1 MYRICECQEGGRDW
15 TYQEMSKQ
23 PSKAIEEVPYFGPI
37 LGSKRGASDTL
48 HRSSGGVAAVGR
60 DEELVVVT
68 KDEPTLRFD
77 YDVGVGERAFQSDTS
92 NQPEQRIGLHTS
104 YGRLTLLPRI
114 GIAEVGSTYQS
125 SHSDEAL
132 LSMLSAMN
140 PFLIRSTASRS
151 ADSGF

>member
-1 MYRICECQEGGRDW
+1 
-15 TYQEMSKQ
+15 MSKQ

-77 YDVGVGERAFQSDTS
+77 YDVGVGERAFAPFRATR
-92 NQPEQRIGLHTS
+92 RI
-104 YGRLTLLPRI
+104 RR
-114 GIAEVGSTYQS
+114 S
-125 SHSDEAL
+125 SA
-132 LSMLSAMN
+132 
-140 PFLIRSTASRS
+140 
-151 ADSGF
+151 SGFMRRTGD

>member
-1 MYRICECQEGGRDW
+1 MSGDVEAAFEG
-15 TYQEMSKQ
+15 
-23 PSKAIEEVPYFGPI
+23 IEEVPYFGPI

-48 HRSSGGVAAVGR
+48 HRSSGGVAAVSR

-92 NQPEQRIGLHTS
+92 NQPEQRIGLHAS
-104 YGRLTLLPRI
+104 YGRLTLLARV

-132 LSMLSAMN
+132 LSQSSGAFRDLPLDTNRTSYA
-140 PFLIRSTASRS
+140 FKASRS
-151 ADSGF
+151 ISLVSAQ